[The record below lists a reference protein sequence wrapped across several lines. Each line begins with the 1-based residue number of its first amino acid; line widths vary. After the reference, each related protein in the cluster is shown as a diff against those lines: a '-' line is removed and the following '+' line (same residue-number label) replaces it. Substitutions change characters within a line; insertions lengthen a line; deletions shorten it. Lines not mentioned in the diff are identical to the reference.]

1 MSKVNQ
7 KSRARLRLQ
16 RIPLLSV
23 EQHPRSSGRPS
34 EGDPPTYTQPM
45 GNGGYM
51 RYQPGNTEPPTYS
64 QPLGG
69 YGRSGDG
76 N

>member
-1 MSKVNQ
+1 
-7 KSRARLRLQ
+7 
-16 RIPLLSV
+16 
-23 EQHPRSSGRPS
+23 
-34 EGDPPTYTQPM
+34 M